1 MTGPNPLT
9 PRSTTPGTRKPRLGT
24 SSGMLAGTL
33 LMGVVLLGGLF
44 TALTSPALFTGLS
57 VGLGV
62 GVVAG
67 VVTIRRRASR
77 DTRFCV
83 PGSGACVRL

>member
-1 MTGPNPLT
+1 MTGPNPPT
-9 PRSTTPGTRKPRLGT
+9 PRSTIPGTRKPRLGT

-44 TALTSPALFTGLS
+44 TAVTSPALFTGLA

-62 GVVAG
+62 GAVAG
-67 VVTIRRRASR
+67 VVATRRRASR
-77 DTRFCV
+77 DTRFCL
-83 PGSGACVRL
+83 PQTDTCVRL